1 MQKVILY
8 LIILITVFPLMSCK
22 RKIKNIDKVD
32 NNSYISDFELL
43 QKNQS
48 NDSIIKIISPKAII
62 DNFNND
68 IKIFDSSIEISNK
81 DLKDIK
87 IKSGKAN
94 LNNLDNII
102 RVYNNVNISL
112 VDSKNYF
119 VNTES
124 FIWDLSKSRINFGK
138 PLDIDLD
145 NTNITS
151 SNGSY
156 NIKLGELKIMNNYFN
171 RILFNNEGKEKYQI
185 EITSDV
191 AKWIKYKNTL
201 EFKSNNK
208 QVETTINILNIK

>member
-1 MQKVILY
+1 MQKGILY
-8 LIILITVFPLMSCK
+8 LILVFSVFPLMSCQ
-22 RKIKNIDKVD
+22 RSNNNIVEVD
-32 NNSYISDFELL
+32 NNSYISDFELV
-43 QKNQS
+43 QKNQD

-62 DNFNND
+62 DNFNNG

-81 DLKDIK
+81 NLKDII
-87 IKSGKAN
+87 IKSGNAN
-94 LNNLDNII
+94 LNNIDNII
-102 RVYNNVNISL
+102 KVFNNVNISL

-124 FIWDLSKSRINFGK
+124 FIWDLSKSSINLDK

-151 SNGSY
+151 SSGSY

-171 RILFNNEGKEKYQI
+171 RSIYNNDGKEKYQI
-185 EITSDV
+185 EIKSDV
-191 AKWIKYKNTL
+191 AKWIKNENTL

>member
-1 MQKVILY
+1 MQKGFLY
-8 LIILITVFPLMSCK
+8 LIILFSVVPLMSCQK
-22 RKIKNIDKVD
+22 TNNNIVEVD
-32 NNSYISDFELL
+32 NSSYISDFELV
-43 QKNQS
+43 QKNQT

-87 IKSGKAN
+87 IKSGKAT

-102 RVYNNVNISL
+102 RVSNNVNISL

-124 FIWDLSKSRINFGK
+124 FIWDLSKSRINLDK

-151 SNGSY
+151 SSGSY

-171 RILFNNEGKEKYQI
+171 RSLFNKEGKEKYQI

-191 AKWIKYKNTL
+191 AKWIKNKNTL

>member
-1 MQKVILY
+1 MQKGFLY
-8 LIILITVFPLMSCK
+8 LIILFSVFPLMSCQK
-22 RKIKNIDKVD
+22 TNNNIVEVD
-32 NNSYISDFELL
+32 NSSYISDFELV
-43 QKNQS
+43 QKNQT

-87 IKSGKAN
+87 IKSGKAT

-124 FIWDLSKSRINFGK
+124 FIWDLSKSRINLDK

-151 SNGSY
+151 SSGSY

-171 RILFNNEGKEKYQI
+171 RSIFNNDGKEKYQI

-191 AKWIKYKNTL
+191 AKWIKNKNTL

>member
-1 MQKVILY
+1 MQKGILY
-8 LIILITVFPLMSCK
+8 LILVFSVFPLMSCQ
-22 RKIKNIDKVD
+22 RSNNNIVEVD
-32 NNSYISDFELL
+32 NNSYISDFELV
-43 QKNQS
+43 QKNQE

-62 DNFNND
+62 DNFNNG

-81 DLKDIK
+81 NFKDII
-87 IKSGKAN
+87 IKSGNAN
-94 LNNLDNII
+94 LNNIDNII
-102 RVYNNVNISL
+102 KVFNNVNISL

-124 FIWDLSKSRINFGK
+124 FIWDLSKSSINLDK

-151 SNGSY
+151 SSGSY

-171 RILFNNEGKEKYQI
+171 RSIFNNDGNEKYQI
-185 EITSDV
+185 EIKSDV
-191 AKWIKYKNTL
+191 AKWIKNENTI

>member
-1 MQKVILY
+1 MQKGILY
-8 LIILITVFPLMSCK
+8 LILVFSVFPLMSCQ
-22 RKIKNIDKVD
+22 RSNNNIVEVD
-32 NNSYISDFELL
+32 NNSYISDFELV
-43 QKNQS
+43 QKNQD

-62 DNFNND
+62 DNFNNG

-81 DLKDIK
+81 NFKDII
-87 IKSGKAN
+87 IKSGNAN
-94 LNNLDNII
+94 LNNIDNII
-102 RVYNNVNISL
+102 KVFNNVNISL

-124 FIWDLSKSRINFGK
+124 FIWDLSKSSINLDK

-151 SNGSY
+151 SSGSY
-156 NIKLGELKIMNNYFN
+156 NIKLGELKITNNYFN
-171 RILFNNEGKEKYQI
+171 RSIFNNDGKEKYQI
-185 EITSDV
+185 EIKSDV
-191 AKWIKYKNTL
+191 AKWIKNENTL

>member
-1 MQKVILY
+1 MQKGILY
-8 LIILITVFPLMSCK
+8 LILVFSVFPLMSCQ
-22 RKIKNIDKVD
+22 RSNNNIVEVD
-32 NNSYISDFELL
+32 NNSYISDFELV
-43 QKNQS
+43 QKNQT
-48 NDSIIKIISPKAII
+48 NDTIIKIISPKAII
-62 DNFNND
+62 DNFNNG

-81 DLKDIK
+81 NFKDII
-87 IKSGKAN
+87 IKSGNAN
-94 LNNLDNII
+94 LNNIDNII
-102 RVYNNVNISL
+102 KVFNNVNISL

-124 FIWDLSKSRINFGK
+124 FIWDLSKSSINLDK

-151 SNGSY
+151 SSGSY

-171 RILFNNEGKEKYQI
+171 RSIFNNDGNEKYQI
-185 EITSDV
+185 EIKSDV
-191 AKWIKYKNTL
+191 AKWIKNENTI

>member
-1 MQKVILY
+1 MQKGILY
-8 LIILITVFPLMSCK
+8 LILVFSVFPLMSCQ
-22 RKIKNIDKVD
+22 RTNNNIVEVD
-32 NNSYISDFELL
+32 NNSYISDFELV
-43 QKNQS
+43 QKNQD

-62 DNFNND
+62 DNFNNG

-81 DLKDIK
+81 NLKDII
-87 IKSGKAN
+87 IKSGNAN
-94 LNNLDNII
+94 LNNIDNII
-102 RVYNNVNISL
+102 KVFNNVNISL

-124 FIWDLSKSRINFGK
+124 FIWDLSKSSINLDK

-151 SNGSY
+151 SSGSY

-171 RILFNNEGKEKYQI
+171 RSIFNNDGKEKYQI
-185 EITSDV
+185 EIKSDV
-191 AKWIKYKNTL
+191 AKWIKNENTL

>member
-1 MQKVILY
+1 MQKGILY
-8 LIILITVFPLMSCK
+8 LILVFSVFPLMSCQ
-22 RKIKNIDKVD
+22 RSNNNIVEVD
-32 NNSYISDFELL
+32 NNSYISDFELV
-43 QKNQS
+43 QKNQD

-62 DNFNND
+62 DNFNNG

-81 DLKDIK
+81 NLKDII
-87 IKSGKAN
+87 IKSGNAN
-94 LNNLDNII
+94 LNNIDNII
-102 RVYNNVNISL
+102 KVFNNVNISL

-124 FIWDLSKSRINFGK
+124 FIWDLSKSSINLDK

-151 SNGSY
+151 SSGSY
-156 NIKLGELKIMNNYFN
+156 NIKLGELKIINNYFN
-171 RILFNNEGKEKYQI
+171 RSIFNNDGKEKYQI

-191 AKWIKYKNTL
+191 AKWIKNDNTI

>member
-1 MQKVILY
+1 MQKGFLY
-8 LIILITVFPLMSCK
+8 LIILFSVVPLMSCQK
-22 RKIKNIDKVD
+22 TNNNIVEVD
-32 NNSYISDFELL
+32 NSSYISDFELV
-43 QKNQS
+43 QKNQT

-87 IKSGKAN
+87 IKSGKAT

-102 RVYNNVNISL
+102 RVYNNVKISV

-124 FIWDLSKSRINFGK
+124 FIWDLSKSRINLDK

-151 SNGSY
+151 SSGSY

-171 RILFNNEGKEKYQI
+171 RSIFNNDGKKKYQI
-185 EITSDV
+185 EITSEF
-191 AKWIKYKNTL
+191 AKWINNENTL

>member
-1 MQKVILY
+1 MQKGFLY
-8 LIILITVFPLMSCK
+8 LIILFSVVPLMSCQK
-22 RKIKNIDKVD
+22 TNNNIVEVD
-32 NNSYISDFELL
+32 NSSYISDFELV
-43 QKNQS
+43 QKNQT

-124 FIWDLSKSRINFGK
+124 FIWDLSKSRINLYK

-145 NTNITS
+145 NTNINS

-171 RILFNNEGKEKYQI
+171 RSLFNKDGKEKYQI

-191 AKWIKYKNTL
+191 AKWIKNKNTL

>member
-1 MQKVILY
+1 MQKGILY
-8 LIILITVFPLMSCK
+8 LILVFSVFPLMSCQ
-22 RKIKNIDKVD
+22 RSNNNIVEVD
-32 NNSYISDFELL
+32 NNSYISDFELV
-43 QKNQS
+43 QKNQD

-62 DNFNND
+62 DNFNNG

-81 DLKDIK
+81 NLKDII
-87 IKSGKAN
+87 IKSGNAN
-94 LNNLDNII
+94 LNNIDNII
-102 RVYNNVNISL
+102 KVFNNVNISL

-124 FIWDLSKSRINFGK
+124 FIWDLSKSSINLDK
-138 PLDIDLD
+138 PLDIELG

-151 SNGSY
+151 SSGSY

-171 RILFNNEGKEKYQI
+171 RSIFNNDGKEKYQI
-185 EITSDV
+185 EIKSDV
-191 AKWIKYKNTL
+191 AKWIKNENTL

>member
-1 MQKVILY
+1 MQKGILN
-8 LIILITVFPLMSCK
+8 LIIIFSVFPLISCQK
-22 RKIKNIDKVD
+22 TNNNIVEVD
-32 NNSYISDFELL
+32 NNSYISDFELV
-43 QKNQS
+43 QKNQT

-68 IKIFDSSIEISNK
+68 IQIFDSSIEISNNNI
-81 DLKDIK
+81 KDIN
-87 IKSGKAN
+87 IKSGNAT

-102 RVYNNVNISL
+102 KVFNNVNISL

-124 FIWDLSKSRINFGK
+124 FIWDLSKSSINLDQ
-138 PLDIDLD
+138 PLYIDLN

-151 SNGSY
+151 SSGSY
-156 NIKLGELKIMNNYFN
+156 NIKLGELKIKNNYFN
-171 RILFNNEGKEKYQI
+171 RSIFNNDGKEKYQI
-185 EITSDV
+185 EIKSEV
-191 AKWIKYKNTL
+191 AKWIKNENTL

>member
-1 MQKVILY
+1 MQKGFLY
-8 LIILITVFPLMSCK
+8 LIILFSVVPLMSCQK
-22 RKIKNIDKVD
+22 TNNNIVEVD
-32 NNSYISDFELL
+32 NSSYISDFELV
-43 QKNQS
+43 QKNQT

-87 IKSGKAN
+87 IKSGKAT

-102 RVYNNVNISL
+102 RVSNNVNISL

-124 FIWDLSKSRINFGK
+124 FIWDLSKSRINLYK

-145 NTNITS
+145 NTNINS

-171 RILFNNEGKEKYQI
+171 RSLFNKEGKEKYQI

-191 AKWIKYKNTL
+191 AKWIKNKNTL

>member
-1 MQKVILY
+1 MQKGILY
-8 LIILITVFPLMSCK
+8 LILVVSVFPLMSCQ
-22 RKIKNIDKVD
+22 RSNNNIVEVD
-32 NNSYISDFELL
+32 NNSYISDFELV
-43 QKNQS
+43 QKNQD

-62 DNFNND
+62 DNFNNG

-81 DLKDIK
+81 NLKDII
-87 IKSGKAN
+87 IKSGNAN
-94 LNNLDNII
+94 LNNIDNII
-102 RVYNNVNISL
+102 KVFNNVNISL

-124 FIWDLSKSRINFGK
+124 FIWDLSKSSINLDK
-138 PLDIDLD
+138 PLDIELD

-151 SNGSY
+151 SSGSY

-171 RILFNNEGKEKYQI
+171 RSIFNIDGKEKYQI
-185 EITSDV
+185 EIKSDV
-191 AKWIKYKNTL
+191 AKWIKNENTL

>member
-1 MQKVILY
+1 MQKGILY
-8 LIILITVFPLMSCK
+8 LILVFSVFPLMSCQ
-22 RKIKNIDKVD
+22 RSNNNIVEVD
-32 NNSYISDFELL
+32 NNSYISDFELV
-43 QKNQS
+43 QKNQD

-62 DNFNND
+62 DNFNNG

-81 DLKDIK
+81 NLKDII
-87 IKSGKAN
+87 IKSGNAN
-94 LNNLDNII
+94 LNNIDNII
-102 RVYNNVNISL
+102 KVFNNVNISL

-124 FIWDLSKSRINFGK
+124 FIWDLSKSSINLDK
-138 PLDIDLD
+138 PLNIDLD

-151 SNGSY
+151 SSGSY

-171 RILFNNEGKEKYQI
+171 RSIFNNDGNEKYQI
-185 EITSDV
+185 EIKSDV
-191 AKWIKYKNTL
+191 AKWIKNENTL

>member
-1 MQKVILY
+1 MQKGFLY
-8 LIILITVFPLMSCK
+8 LIILFSVVPLMSCQK
-22 RKIKNIDKVD
+22 TNNNIVEVD
-32 NNSYISDFELL
+32 NSSYISDFELV
-43 QKNQS
+43 QKNQT

-87 IKSGKAN
+87 IKSGKAT

-102 RVYNNVNISL
+102 RVSNNVNISL

-124 FIWDLSKSRINFGK
+124 FIWDLSKSRINLDK

-151 SNGSY
+151 SSGSY

-171 RILFNNEGKEKYQI
+171 RSIFNNDGKNKYQI

-191 AKWIKYKNTL
+191 AKWIKNENTL

>member
-1 MQKVILY
+1 MQKGFLY
-8 LIILITVFPLMSCK
+8 LIILFSVVPLMSCQK
-22 RKIKNIDKVD
+22 TNNNIVEVD
-32 NNSYISDFELL
+32 NSSYISDFELV
-43 QKNQS
+43 QKNQT

-124 FIWDLSKSRINFGK
+124 FIWDLSKSRINLDK

-151 SNGSY
+151 SSGSY

-171 RILFNNEGKEKYQI
+171 RSLFNKEGKEKYQI

-191 AKWIKYKNTL
+191 AKWIKNKNTL

>member
-1 MQKVILY
+1 MQKGILY
-8 LIILITVFPLMSCK
+8 LILVFSVFPLMSCQ
-22 RKIKNIDKVD
+22 RSNNNIVEVD
-32 NNSYISDFELL
+32 NNSYISDFELV
-43 QKNQS
+43 QKNQD

-62 DNFNND
+62 DNFNNG

-81 DLKDIK
+81 NLKDII
-87 IKSGKAN
+87 IKSGNAN
-94 LNNLDNII
+94 LNNIDKII
-102 RVYNNVNISL
+102 NVFNNVNISL

-124 FIWDLSKSRINFGK
+124 FIWDLSKSSINLDK

-151 SNGSY
+151 SSGSY

-171 RILFNNEGKEKYQI
+171 RSIFNNDGKEKYQI
-185 EITSDV
+185 EIKSDV
-191 AKWIKYKNTL
+191 AKWIKNENTL

>member
-1 MQKVILY
+1 MQKGILY
-8 LIILITVFPLMSCK
+8 LILVFSVFPLMSCQ
-22 RKIKNIDKVD
+22 RSNNNIVEVD
-32 NNSYISDFELL
+32 NNSYISDFELV
-43 QKNQS
+43 QKNQD

-62 DNFNND
+62 DNFNNG

-81 DLKDIK
+81 NLKDII
-87 IKSGKAN
+87 IKSGNAT
-94 LNNLDNII
+94 LNNIDNII
-102 RVYNNVNISL
+102 KVFNNVNISL

-124 FIWDLSKSRINFGK
+124 FIWDLSKSSINLDK
-138 PLDIDLD
+138 PLNIDLD

-151 SNGSY
+151 SSGFY

-171 RILFNNEGKEKYQI
+171 RSIFNNDGKEKYQI
-185 EITSDV
+185 EIKSDV
-191 AKWIKYKNTL
+191 AKWIKNENTL

>member
-1 MQKVILY
+1 MQKGILY
-8 LIILITVFPLMSCK
+8 LILVFSVFPLMSCQ
-22 RKIKNIDKVD
+22 RSNNNIVEVD
-32 NNSYISDFELL
+32 NNSYISDFELV
-43 QKNQS
+43 QKNQD

-62 DNFNND
+62 DNFNNG

-81 DLKDIK
+81 NLKDII
-87 IKSGKAN
+87 IKSGNAN
-94 LNNLDNII
+94 LNNIDNII
-102 RVYNNVNISL
+102 KVFNNVNISL

-124 FIWDLSKSRINFGK
+124 FIWDLSKSSINLDK

-151 SNGSY
+151 SSGSY

-171 RILFNNEGKEKYQI
+171 RSIFNNDGKEKYQI
-185 EITSDV
+185 EIKSDV
-191 AKWIKYKNTL
+191 AKWIKNENTL

>member
-1 MQKVILY
+1 MQKGFLY
-8 LIILITVFPLMSCK
+8 LIILFSVVPLMSCQK
-22 RKIKNIDKVD
+22 TNNNIVEVD
-32 NNSYISDFELL
+32 NSSYISDFELV
-43 QKNQS
+43 QKNQT

-81 DLKDIK
+81 DLNDIK
-87 IKSGKAN
+87 IKSGKAT

-102 RVYNNVNISL
+102 RVSNNVNISL
-112 VDSKNYF
+112 VDSKNYY

-124 FIWDLSKSRINFGK
+124 FIWDLSKSRINLDK

-151 SNGSY
+151 SSGSY

-171 RILFNNEGKEKYQI
+171 RSLFNKEGKEKYQI

-191 AKWIKYKNTL
+191 AKWIKNKNTL

>member
-1 MQKVILY
+1 MQKGFLY
-8 LIILITVFPLMSCK
+8 LIILFSVFPLMSCQK
-22 RKIKNIDKVD
+22 TNTNIVEVD
-32 NNSYISDFELL
+32 NSSYISDFELV
-43 QKNQS
+43 QKNQT

-87 IKSGKAN
+87 IKSGNAA

-124 FIWDLSKSRINFGK
+124 FIWNLSKSSINLDK
-138 PLDIDLD
+138 PLDIELD

-151 SNGSY
+151 SSGSY

-171 RILFNNEGKEKYQI
+171 RSIFNNEGKEKYQI

-191 AKWIKYKNTL
+191 AKWIKNKNTL
-201 EFKSNNK
+201 EFKSNNT

>member
-1 MQKVILY
+1 MQKGILY
-8 LIILITVFPLMSCK
+8 LILVFSVFPLMSCQ
-22 RKIKNIDKVD
+22 RSNNNIVEVD
-32 NNSYISDFELL
+32 NNSYISDFELV
-43 QKNQS
+43 QKNQD

-62 DNFNND
+62 DNFNNG

-81 DLKDIK
+81 NLKDII
-87 IKSGKAN
+87 IKSGNAN
-94 LNNLDNII
+94 LNNIDNII
-102 RVYNNVNISL
+102 KVFNNVNISL

-124 FIWDLSKSRINFGK
+124 FIWDLSKSSINLDK

-151 SNGSY
+151 SSGSY

-171 RILFNNEGKEKYQI
+171 RSIFNNDGKEKYQI
-185 EITSDV
+185 EIKSDV
-191 AKWIKYKNTL
+191 AKWIKNENAL

>member
-1 MQKVILY
+1 MQKGILY
-8 LIILITVFPLMSCK
+8 LILVFSVFPLMSCQ
-22 RKIKNIDKVD
+22 RSNNNIVEVD
-32 NNSYISDFELL
+32 NNSYISDFELV
-43 QKNQS
+43 QKNQD

-62 DNFNND
+62 DNFNNG

-81 DLKDIK
+81 NLKDII
-87 IKSGKAN
+87 IKSGNAN
-94 LNNLDNII
+94 LNNIDNII
-102 RVYNNVNISL
+102 KVFNNVNISL

-124 FIWDLSKSRINFGK
+124 FIWDLSKSSINLDK
-138 PLDIDLD
+138 PLDIELD

-151 SNGSY
+151 SSGSY

-171 RILFNNEGKEKYQI
+171 RSIFNNDGKEKYQI
-185 EITSDV
+185 EIKSDV
-191 AKWIKYKNTL
+191 AKWIKNENTL

>member
-1 MQKVILY
+1 MQKGILS
-8 LIILITVFPLMSCK
+8 LIILFSVFPLMSCQ
-22 RKIKNIDKVD
+22 RTNNNIDKVD
-32 NNSYISDFELL
+32 NNSYISDFELI

-48 NDSIIKIISPKAII
+48 NDSIIKIISPKAVI
-62 DNFNND
+62 DNFNNN

-81 DLKDIK
+81 NLKDIK
-87 IKSGKAN
+87 IKSGKAT

-102 RVYNNVNISL
+102 NVFNNVHISL

-119 VNTES
+119 LNTES
-124 FIWDLSKSRINFGK
+124 FIWDLSKSRINLDK
-138 PLDIDLD
+138 PLHIDLD
-145 NTNITS
+145 KTNITS
-151 SNGSY
+151 SSGSY

-171 RILFNNEGKEKYQI
+171 RSIFNNEGKEKYQI

-191 AKWIKYKNTL
+191 AKWIKNKNTL